1 MADPVQAGAGPGDGE
16 EIASLR
22 RQLEL
27 ANQKLVESHKMAS
40 LGRLSAGV
48 THEIKT
54 PIGSIFS
61 NNDVILRSLDRLKDM
76 LSAARAEGAP
86 PPEKALGTLD
96 VIAGLTAVDKIAC
109 ERIDSVIRSLKS
121 FARVNEG
128 ELARADINEL
138 LRNTIKLTSTVFRRR
153 IDTVTDFGELPE
165 IQCYP
170 GMLNQVFLNLIVNA
184 GQAIDDEGTITV
196 RTRRE
201 GQCVHISIQDTGH
214 GIPAEARSK
223 IFVAGYTSKPI
234 GEGVG
239 LGLSI
244 TREIVE
250 EAHHGRISFESE
262 TGKGTVFHVILPIDQ
277 HSGEQD
283 RSSDWQTTDNRT

>member
-1 MADPVQAGAGPGDGE
+1 MADPVRAGPGDGD

-22 RQLEL
+22 RQLDI
-27 ANQKLVESHKMAS
+27 ANQKLVESHKMAA

-61 NNDVILRSLDRLKDM
+61 NNDVILRSLDKLKEM
-76 LSAARAEGAP
+76 LTSARAEGAP
-86 PPEKALGTLD
+86 PTEKALGTLE
-96 VIAGLTAVDKIAC
+96 VIAGLAAVDKIAC
-109 ERIDSVIRSLKS
+109 ERINSVIRSLKS

-128 ELARADINEL
+128 ELARADLNDL
-138 LRNTIKLTSTVFRRR
+138 LNNTIKLTSTVFRRR
-153 IDTVTDFGELPE
+153 IETVTDFGELPD

-170 GMLNQVFLNLIVNA
+170 GLLNQVFLNLIVNA
-184 GQAIDDEGTITV
+184 GQAIEDEGTITV

-201 GQCVHISIQDTGH
+201 GQCVHVSIQDTGR
-214 GIPAEARSK
+214 GIPEEVRPK
-223 IFVAGYTSKPI
+223 IFTAGYTSKPI

-239 LGLSI
+239 LGLAI

-250 EAHHGRISFESE
+250 EAHHGSISFESE
-262 TGKGTVFHVILPIDQ
+262 MGKGTVFHVILPIDQ
-277 HSGEQD
+277 HASAEN
-283 RSSDWQTTDNRT
+283 RSSDWQTTDNRM